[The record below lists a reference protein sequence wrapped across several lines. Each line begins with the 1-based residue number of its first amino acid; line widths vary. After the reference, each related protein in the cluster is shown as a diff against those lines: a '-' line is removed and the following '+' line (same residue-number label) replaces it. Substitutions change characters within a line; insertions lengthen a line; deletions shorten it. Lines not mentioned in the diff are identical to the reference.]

1 MRSPERQVVRQT
13 SRAAALVIVAVIL
26 VLRAATNSSAQSTDD
41 DSVFDFSLPGARS
54 RGVGGAFVAIA
65 DDATSVYS
73 NPAGLTSLFRP
84 EVSFEFR
91 HWSLRSV
98 AIDRGHAYGAPTNI
112 GIDNLSGVH
121 DEEYTSELNGV
132 SFMSFA
138 YPRDKW
144 AIGVFHHQ
152 LARYASDRRT
162 NGIFFNCQGGS
173 RGPNATVPYCDQSQ
187 QDGVDRLFPSD
198 QSFDLSI
205 RSTGVALAVESNLP
219 RRLSVGVTLQFFTFD
234 LDATRRV
241 YAARDDLK
249 YAAPRYLASD
259 LELTGRRT
267 GDDWA
272 LGVNAGAAVRPD

>member
-1 MRSPERQVVRQT
+1 MPPHETHVGR
-13 SRAAALVIVAVIL
+13 RAHRAATLAIAALVQVLIL
-26 VLRAATNSSAQSTDD
+26 GTNSWAQSTDD

-91 HWSLRSV
+91 HWSLRSR
-98 AIDRGHAYGAPTNI
+98 AIDRGHAYGSPTNI
-112 GIDNLSGVH
+112 GIDTLSGIH
-121 DEEYTSELNGV
+121 DKQFTSGVNGV

-152 LARYASDRRT
+152 LARYEINRQT
-162 NGIFFNCQGGS
+162 NGIFFDCHGGN

-205 RSTGVALAVESNLP
+205 RITGVAIAVESSSP
-219 RRLSVGVTLQFFTFD
+219 RRLAVGVTLQFFTFD
-234 LDATRRV
+234 LDATRQV
-241 YAARDDLK
+241 YAARGDLK
-249 YAAPRYLASD
+249 VRAAAV
-259 LELTGRRT
+259 
-267 GDDWA
+267 
-272 LGVNAGAAVRPD
+272 LGVRPRVDRPPYGT